1 VKKVGL
7 GIVAAL
13 LAAQIVRPSRDAAPH
28 DPAQDL
34 TRVLAVPGAVKG
46 ALDRACYDCHSQRTR
61 WPWYAQI
68 SPISWVV
75 ARDVAAAREELDF
88 SRFGGLEPS
97 ERSAALEAIGD
108 ATATERMPLPSY
120 ALLHA
125 SARLTAAERAAIA
138 AWTEQQRELFR
149 VSDAK

>member
-28 DPAQDL
+28 DPSQDL
-34 TRVLAVPGAVKG
+34 TRVLAVPATVKG

-68 SPISWVV
+68 SPISWMV
-75 ARDVAAAREELDF
+75 ARDVVAAREELDF
-88 SRFGGLEPS
+88 SRFGALEPS

-108 ATATERMPLPSY
+108 ATTTERMPLSSY
-120 ALLHA
+120 ALVHA
-125 SARLTAAERAAIA
+125 EARLTAAERAAIA
-138 AWTEQQRELFR
+138 AWTEQQSELFR

>member
-1 VKKVGL
+1 VKKVGF

-13 LAAQIVRPSRDAAPH
+13 LAMQIVRPSRDAAPI
-28 DPAQDL
+28 DPAHDV
-34 TRVLAVPGAVKG
+34 TGVLAVPATVKG

-68 SPISWVV
+68 SPISWLV
-75 ARDVAAAREELDF
+75 ARDVAAAREELDL
-88 SRFGGLEPS
+88 SRFGALEPS

-108 ATATERMPLPSY
+108 ATTTERMPLSSY
-120 ALLHA
+120 ALLHTD
-125 SARLTAAERAAIA
+125 ARLTAGERAAIA
-138 AWTEQQRELFR
+138 GWAEQQRELLR